1 MDFDLSKPQKMLQ
14 ASVRD
19 FLARH
24 CPLERVRE
32 LMETPTAFDA
42 ELWAGLADQGW
53 TGLTLPEDVE
63 GLELGAVE
71 LAVVA
76 EAMGGAC
83 LPGPFL
89 STLWGAELMAASGN
103 DELAREILP
112 RVVDGETR
120 LTVAMLEES
129 GSWEPADVRLP
140 ITQEGDGWKLT
151 GTKLFVSDAET
162 ADPMLVVGRI
172 GDELAVVAVSAAAN
186 GVTVEA
192 MPAMDA
198 TRKLYRVAFDGAP
211 AHHLVARGAAA
222 ERALGHA
229 TRLASVAVC
238 GELVGTMQWI
248 METSVEYAKTRE
260 QFGRP
265 IGSFQAVAHMCA
277 NMLFYLESA
286 RSAAY
291 YAAWAVAVDDPG
303 ADAAVAVA
311 KAYCSDAGREVANL
325 GVQTHGGIGFTWEH
339 DLQLFYKRAKSDEVL
354 FGDATLHRERL
365 AAMVIDDGL
374 TA

>member
-32 LMETPTAFDA
+32 LMETSTALDA

-71 LAVVA
+71 LVVVA

-83 LPGPFL
+83 LPGPFI
-89 STLWGAELMAASGN
+89 STLWGAELLAASGN
-103 DELAREILP
+103 AELAREILP
-112 RVVDGETR
+112 GVVDGETR

-129 GSWEPADVRLP
+129 GSWEPADVRFP

-162 ADPMLVVGRI
+162 ADPILVVGRI
-172 GDELAVVAVSAAAN
+172 GDELAVAAVSAQAD
-186 GVTVEA
+186 GVTVEP
-192 MPAMDA
+192 MPVMDA
-198 TRKLYRVAFDGAP
+198 TRKLYRVGFDGAP
-211 AHHLVARGAAA
+211 ADHLVTRGAAA

-238 GELVGTMQWI
+238 GELVGAMQWI
-248 METSVEYAKTRE
+248 MDTSVEYAKTRE

-325 GVQTHGGIGFTWEH
+325 GVQTHGGVGFTWEH
-339 DLQLFYKRAKSDEVL
+339 DLQLFYKRVKSNELL

-365 AAMVIDDGL
+365 AAMVIDEGL